1 MLNNMF
7 GLEKTTIESI
17 LQVFQHYPAIEKVL
31 LYGSRAMGNYRPGSD
46 IDLCVFGDNLS
57 YPQLSQIETKL
68 EALMLP
74 YSIDLSLYHHIDN
87 PDLVNHIQREG
98 KIFYPMC

>member
-31 LYGSRAMGNYRPGSD
+31 LYGA
-46 IDLCVFGDNLS
+46 LGDNLS